1 MKVIFDKILGT
12 FREERNVIS
21 TTKCTNQIFLKNLR
35 GCGAPVN
42 MPNGINVNEPII
54 FPTGASNGYVWTTDA
69 NGQGSWQPASGLPL
83 PTPQADEIALFFNGW
98 LYVKITDEPGT
109 YTWDDANTVCQNKGA
124 GCYLPTKMELDF
136 IYQTWNQP
144 ANGGTYQ
151 GGVSPLTGFSSS
163 YYWSSSEYSSDYGWI
178 QYFGYGSQDG
188 SYKGNGCKVRCVRR

>member
-1 MKVIFDKILGT
+1 MKVIFDKVLGK

-42 MPNGINVNEPII
+42 MPNGINVSEPII

-69 NGQGSWQPASGLPL
+69 NGNGSWQPSSGLPG
-83 PTPQADEIALFFNGW
+83 PTPLPDEVALWFNGW
-98 LYVKITDEPGT
+98 LYVKKTDEPGI

-136 IYQTWNQP
+136 IYQTWNQ
-144 ANGGTYQ
+144 GGTYQ

-163 YYWSSSEYSSDYGWI
+163 GYWSSSESSSSGGWG
-178 QYFGYGSQDG
+178 QNFGSGSQDG
-188 SYKGNGCKVRCVRR
+188 TSKGTSYLVRCVRR